1 MKPAVVG
8 DIRGLGLSLS
18 LQDLTPG
25 LGIRPLAADSVQS
38 WLVGLLAVLVSSVGS
53 EVSAACTFYI

>member
-25 LGIRPLAADSVQS
+25 PGIRPLAADSVQS